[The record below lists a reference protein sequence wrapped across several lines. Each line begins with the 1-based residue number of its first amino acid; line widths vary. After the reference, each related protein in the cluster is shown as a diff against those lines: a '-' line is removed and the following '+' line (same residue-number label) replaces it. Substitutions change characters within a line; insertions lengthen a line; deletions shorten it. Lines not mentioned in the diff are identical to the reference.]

1 MTTDATT
8 FSAARPFSLNASPVA
23 FGIVAFAISIAL
35 LMIVALSPDTE
46 AASKPAFSPAAVSFT
61 RQLNMRTSEL
71 SSVYME
77 SASAR
82 DERPLPPP
90 PAPVVAAP
98 VVSSNPRVQSQS
110 VVGPSREQ
118 VVTRGKMTATL
129 TFYDCMVQR
138 FCGAMANGQKV
149 YEGAAACSYNLA
161 FGTMFTITGDPTG
174 RVYVCKDRG
183 LLPNTHVDIFWNNP
197 ADGWA
202 WQRAVGSRGTIEIV
216 ELPR

>member
-1 MTTDATT
+1 MTTDAISFAPARALPT
-8 FSAARPFSLNASPVA
+8 SASLI
-23 FGIVAFAISIAL
+23 FGIVAFAFSIAL
-35 LMIVALSPDTE
+35 LAIVITTPDADGADTT
-46 AASKPAFSPAAVSFT
+46 AFSPVAISFT
-61 RQLNMRTSEL
+61 RFINMRTSEL
-71 SSVYME
+71 SSVYLE
-77 SASAR
+77 TASAR
-82 DERPLPPP
+82 DERPVPP
-90 PAPVVAAP
+90 PAPIIAQPSANV
-98 VVSSNPRVQSQS
+98 RVQSQS
-110 VVGPSREQ
+110 IVGPSREQ
-118 VVTRGKMTATL
+118 VVAKGKMTATL
-129 TFYDCMVQR
+129 TFYDCMVQK

>member
-8 FSAARPFSLNASPVA
+8 FSSGRALSLNLSPVVFGVIA
-23 FGIVAFAISIAL
+23 FSVSIAL
-35 LMIVALSPDTE
+35 LVLVMLSPDTE

-61 RQLNMRTSEL
+61 RHLNMRMSEL
-71 SSVYME
+71 SSVYIE
-77 SASAR
+77 TASAR

-90 PAPVVAAP
+90 PAPVIAP
-98 VVSSNPRVQSQS
+98 PANASDRVRSQS
-110 VVGPSREQ
+110 VVGPSRDQ
-118 VVTRGKMTATL
+118 VVTKGKMTATL
-129 TFYDCMVQR
+129 TFYDCMVQK

>member
-8 FSAARPFSLNASPVA
+8 FAPARPLPTSASLVFAV
-23 FGIVAFAISIAL
+23 VAFAFSIAL
-35 LMIVALSPDTE
+35 LAIVITTPDADGSDE
-46 AASKPAFSPAAVSFT
+46 PAFSPVAISFT
-61 RQLNMRTSEL
+61 RFLNMRTSEL
-71 SSVYME
+71 SSVYLE
-77 SASAR
+77 TASAR
-82 DERPLPPP
+82 DERPIPP
-90 PAPVVAAP
+90 PAPIIAP
-98 VVSSNPRVQSQS
+98 SSSNVRVQSQS
-110 VVGPSREQ
+110 IVAPSREQ

-129 TFYDCMVQR
+129 TFYDCLVQK

-161 FGTMFTITGDPTG
+161 FGTMFTIAGDPTG

-183 LLPNTHVDIFWNNP
+183 LLPNTHVDIFWNDP
-197 ADGWA
+197 ADGWR

>member
-8 FSAARPFSLNASPVA
+8 FAPARPLPSTSVLSPTPIIL
-23 FGIVAFAISIAL
+23 GIIAFAFSIAL
-35 LMIVALSPDTE
+35 LAVVITTPDADGSE
-46 AASKPAFSPAAVSFT
+46 GPAFSPVALSFT
-61 RQLNMRTSEL
+61 RFVNMRTSEL
-71 SSVYME
+71 SSVYLE
-77 SASAR
+77 TASVR

-90 PAPVVAAP
+90 PPPAAEVKAPSSAAP
-98 VVSSNPRVQSQS
+98 ARD
-110 VVGPSREQ
+110 Q
-118 VVTRGKMTATL
+118 VVTKGKLTSTL
-129 TFYDCMVQR
+129 TFYDCMVQK

-161 FGTMFTITGDPTG
+161 MGTMFTITGDPTG

-183 LLPNTHVDIFWNNP
+183 LLPNTHVDIFWNDP
-197 ADGWA
+197 ADGWR

>member
-1 MTTDATT
+1 MTTDARL
-8 FSAARPFSLNASPVA
+8 FAPARALPASASVIL
-23 FGIVAFAISIAL
+23 GIIAFAFSIAL
-35 LMIVALSPDTE
+35 LAIVVTTPD
-46 AASKPAFSPAAVSFT
+46 ADGADAPAFSPVAISFT
-61 RQLNMRTSEL
+61 RFLNMRTSEL
-71 SSVYME
+71 SSVYLE
-77 SASAR
+77 TASTR

-90 PAPVVAAP
+90 PPEPAPV
-98 VVSSNPRVQSQS
+98 RVQAAS
-110 VVGPSREQ
+110 VAGPSRDQ
-118 VVTRGKMTATL
+118 VVTRGKLTSTL
-129 TFYDCMVQR
+129 TFYDCMVQK
-138 FCGAMANGQKV
+138 FCGAMSNGQKV

-161 FGTMFTITGDPTG
+161 IGTMFTITGDPTG

>member
-1 MTTDATT
+1 MTTDAIT
-8 FSAARPFSLNASPVA
+8 FAPARPLSINSTPLV
-23 FGIVAFAISIAL
+23 FGIVAFAVSVGL
-35 LMIVALSPDTE
+35 LLVVLMSPDTSN
-46 AASKPAFSPAAVSFT
+46 ASDMSFSPAALSFT
-61 RQLNMRTSEL
+61 RSINMRMSEL
-71 SSVYME
+71 SSVYLE
-77 SASAR
+77 TASAR

-90 PAPVVAAP
+90 APIIQSP
-98 VVSSNPRVQSQS
+98 VSSTNARTQSQS
-110 VVGPSREQ
+110 IVGPSRDQ
-118 VVTRGKMTATL
+118 VVAKGKMTATL
-129 TFYDCMVQR
+129 TFYDCLSQK

-183 LLPNTHVDIFWNNP
+183 LLPNTHVDIFWNDP
-197 ADGWA
+197 ADGWR

>member
-8 FSAARPFSLNASPVA
+8 FAPARTLPSTTPLIL
-23 FGIVAFAISIAL
+23 GIIAFAFSIAL
-35 LMIVALSPDTE
+35 LAVVMTTPDADGSE
-46 AASKPAFSPAAVSFT
+46 GPAFSPVAISFT
-61 RQLNMRTSEL
+61 RFVNMRTSEL
-71 SSVYME
+71 SSVYLE
-77 SASAR
+77 TASVR

-90 PAPVVAAP
+90 PPPPAVEVKAPSVAAP
-98 VVSSNPRVQSQS
+98 A
-110 VVGPSREQ
+110 REQ
-118 VVTRGKMTATL
+118 VVTKGKLTSTL
-129 TFYDCMVQR
+129 TFYDCLSQK

-161 FGTMFTITGDPTG
+161 MGTMFTITGDPTG

-183 LLPNTHVDIFWNNP
+183 LLPNTHVDIFWNDP
-197 ADGWA
+197 ADGWR